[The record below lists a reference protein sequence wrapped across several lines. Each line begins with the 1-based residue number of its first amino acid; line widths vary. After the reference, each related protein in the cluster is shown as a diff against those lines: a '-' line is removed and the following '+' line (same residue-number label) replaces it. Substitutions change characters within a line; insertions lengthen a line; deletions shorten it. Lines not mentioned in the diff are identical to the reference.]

1 MRGSPS
7 EHLSQAELLAPY
19 AFRCCRRQLQGLWPA
34 LSCIFLS
41 PSKPVPI
48 RASISL
54 SSLIIWQALHL
65 SLVRGKQTANAMT
78 RFWTLF
84 VEICPNYVLSHLNPA
99 LLLWTCSVGPAIWL
113 FCLLWAFSSE
123 DLLPWLTVQST
134 QRSCVS
140 TVILSCPLRSSRT
153 AHCTLDTPAR
163 RVESLESR
171 PWGVPRYPG
180 TIPASHYLA
189 FTSQLIKSFY
199 SFPCNGYSRDLHR

>member
-99 LLLWTCSVGPAIWL
+99 LLPWTCSVGPAIWL
-113 FCLLWAFSSE
+113 FCLPLCLFFWGSPPMADCAEHSEKLCEHRNSVLSSAQQSQSPLYSWHPTE
-123 DLLPWLTVQST
+123 KSGVFRIQALGCTSLPWDYPCQSLPGFHIPINKVFLFISLQWIF
-134 QRSCVS
+134 QRPS
-140 TVILSCPLRSSRT
+140 
-153 AHCTLDTPAR
+153 
-163 RVESLESR
+163 
-171 PWGVPRYPG
+171 
-180 TIPASHYLA
+180 
-189 FTSQLIKSFY
+189 
-199 SFPCNGYSRDLHR
+199 